1 VFGDTVFGMVSD
13 WRGVCAD
20 MWRVVVG
27 RRRRSAEQGEDVAA
41 LTLED
46 LAEIEDLG
54 PAPDEMAP
62 FQNLTSGVRLKEIA
76 VLQKFLKEVG

>member
-1 VFGDTVFGMVSD
+1 
-13 WRGVCAD
+13 
-20 MWRVVVG
+20 
-27 RRRRSAEQGEDVAA
+27 VAA

-54 PAPDEMAP
+54 PGPDEVAP

-76 VLQKFLKEVG
+76 VLQKFLKAVR